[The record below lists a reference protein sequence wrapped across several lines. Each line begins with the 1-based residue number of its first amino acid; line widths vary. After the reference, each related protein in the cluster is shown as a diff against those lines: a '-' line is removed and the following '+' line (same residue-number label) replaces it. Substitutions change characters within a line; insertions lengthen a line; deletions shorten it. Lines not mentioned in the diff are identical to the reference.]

1 MINIKKVTSTM
12 SFEKE
17 VCLDHYK
24 NPSVTKPT
32 ILSLLNLSHYHMS
45 ESLEFIKQLHQEI
58 QEIKTIIIL
67 IKLLYIYIYIYIE
80 RERERERER
89 EIEATKRRQCHKLYG
104 LVSNP
109 SK

>member
-32 ILSLLNLSHYHMS
+32 ILSLLKLSHYHMS

-58 QEIKTIIIL
+58 QEIEIIRIASKTI
-67 IKLLYIYIYIYIE
+67 IYIYIYIE

-89 EIEATKRRQCHKLYG
+89 EIEATKRR
-104 LVSNP
+104 
-109 SK
+109 